1 MSKKLIPSLDGTLY
15 QYDGDSIEAIPMTAE
30 ALLSSSFK
38 VSDRAMMVGGKDI
51 TSFGIDPRT
60 GKVCSNINDTE
71 LNELYR

>member
-1 MSKKLIPSLDGTLY
+1 
-15 QYDGDSIEAIPMTAE
+15 MTAE

-38 VSDRAMMVGGKDI
+38 VSDRTMMVGGKDI

-60 GKVCSNINDTE
+60 GKVRSNIKDTE